1 MKENKHPDKP
11 VWADGFEAAFSSLSD
26 VLTFQTSDVFIS
38 IKKERLKHLYG
49 FFYEA
54 GYNHAMKEA

>member
-1 MKENKHPDKP
+1 MENRIRP
-11 VWADGFEAAFSSLSD
+11 VRSEGFEAAFSSLSD
-26 VLTFQTSDVFIS
+26 VLTFQASGVFIS

-54 GYNHAMKEA
+54 GYNHAMKEK